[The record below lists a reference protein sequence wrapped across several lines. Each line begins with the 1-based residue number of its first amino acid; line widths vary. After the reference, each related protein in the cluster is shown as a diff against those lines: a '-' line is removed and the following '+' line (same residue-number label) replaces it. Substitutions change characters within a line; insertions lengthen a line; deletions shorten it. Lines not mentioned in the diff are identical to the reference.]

1 MVNLPPSQGMVTQLS
16 VGGLIAITWVGAGLG
31 ILFTT
36 ARIAIRLIYIKRL
49 LADDYFM
56 LLALAFLVTNA
67 VLQTL
72 QAPHLFYLVLSTTG
86 PDIVHHGLR
95 YTYYEFA
102 IIGLFWSVLWS
113 VKASFLALFWM
124 ISEGLPRYRRV
135 WWATIAF
142 AVLAYIGCWIGSVY
156 TCHPPSNYFKF
167 GMTGFIPPGFTT
179 LFPNI
184 VAGKCTK
191 SIDQTGSIISIS
203 YSTAVDIL
211 TDLLIMSLPLRILW
225 QSKINMQ
232 QKIGLVILFCLGF
245 VIVAAAIVRAVEITG
260 KAYTDQVALAVWS
273 VVESSISV
281 VVGCLPPFRAII
293 SNKSNAIISPYGSS
307 GIKPSSHD
315 RNVSLRGNRHSDL
328 VSWSEAP
335 LPLQDRERPHQS
347 LGHGM
352 GTRDVH
358 ISGGRKSG
366 ISNNS
371 QSRESVEELRGDI
384 RMVQEF
390 RPTMTSLAPR
400 TQQHFAATE
409 LTSACQMVYAIYR
422 GSEDLYSHAQA
433 VPTEAGTRVAHGP
446 TAKLSIVPYNENS
459 GFPIVAAQYNGSKTV
474 HCCGTASWKN
484 GSVSCGNFKSVSVPT
499 GTAIPGVAGLAVKSS
514 ETSDGSPNV
523 PREAAIGA
531 GIGVPLAIMTIASIS
546 WAVRERRARFR
557 ALSTIPPTPIAKLP
571 PVKPLDEQVI
581 LHHPVEL
588 GVSDISELGTG
599 ENNKRVTEPGSHSA
613 TICDHGVDM

>member
-102 IIGLFWSVLWS
+102 IIGLF
-113 VKASFLALFWM
+113 
-124 ISEGLPRYRRV
+124 
-135 WWATIAF
+135 
-142 AVLAYIGCWIGSVY
+142 C
-156 TCHPPSNYFKF
+156 
-167 GMTGFIPPGFTT
+167 
-179 LFPNI
+179 
-184 VAGKCTK
+184 
-191 SIDQTGSIISIS
+191 
-203 YSTAVDIL
+203 TAVDIL